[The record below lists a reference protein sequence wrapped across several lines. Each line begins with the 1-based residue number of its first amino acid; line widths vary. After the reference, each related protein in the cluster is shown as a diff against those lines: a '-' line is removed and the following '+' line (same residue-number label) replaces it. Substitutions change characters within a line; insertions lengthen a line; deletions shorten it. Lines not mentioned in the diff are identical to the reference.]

1 MDGRLVYI
9 VNILLFLLSKFS
21 NSKKEDG
28 GKRQCAEDSREL
40 RAMPSPPETPSSG
53 KTDTPNEA
61 TPLAQCSSSRKR
73 KADQEECFPADF
85 VSEGLD

>member
-40 RAMPSPPETPSSG
+40 AMPSPPETPSSG

-73 KADQEECFPADF
+73 KADQEEYFPADF